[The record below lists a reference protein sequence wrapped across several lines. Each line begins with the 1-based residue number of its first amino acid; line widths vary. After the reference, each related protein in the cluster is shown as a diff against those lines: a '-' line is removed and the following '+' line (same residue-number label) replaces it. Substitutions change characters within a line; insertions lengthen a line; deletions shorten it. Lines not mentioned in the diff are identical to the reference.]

1 MEEYLKLILKKEK
14 YLRRIKEQIKALE
27 KDLLMIQKE
36 LQNVYE
42 QNGREYIKLNS
53 LSKEDEEANR
63 TSFVFLIMIFIAING
78 PMKQRK
84 EPKKSHNKIVV
95 PFSVNDR
102 P

>member
-1 MEEYLKLILKKEK
+1 ML
-14 YLRRIKEQIKALE
+14 
-27 KDLLMIQKE
+27 
-36 LQNVYE
+36 
-42 QNGREYIKLNS
+42 
-53 LSKEDEEANR
+53 
-63 TSFVFLIMIFIAING
+63 FVFLIMIFIAING

>member
-1 MEEYLKLILKKEK
+1 MSAPITPAVIPPYFRAFFHCIL
-14 YLRRIKEQIKALE
+14 L
-27 KDLLMIQKE
+27 
-36 LQNVYE
+36 
-42 QNGREYIKLNS
+42 
-53 LSKEDEEANR
+53 
-63 TSFVFLIMIFIAING
+63 FVFLIMIFIAING